1 MSGRRNKQK
10 AKGKRPQASNST
22 PPPPPP
28 QPPPV
33 EDDTYQLTDE
43 AAKRVE
49 GLVGYDLTKR
59 LHDYAVDLFEKGDT
73 TTNFVKGGVNE
84 ALKLTAD
91 FKCPHAIPRGTPIML
106 LPYLARCTVDAMDCT
121 KQGRVDFGCP
131 LTVGAIGTRA
141 VEIADSVLNKP
152 LDNARLLLQGLANVD
167 LIKQPYDDIQGLEQV
182 VGVGASAQELMMVSF
197 LVQRLVPDGLD
208 VVTVKPSPL
217 HGNGVFAKRNIK
229 KGDLITMYPCDA
241 FSYCT
246 KNKQTLW
253 AKANGEPMTR
263 TEAELLFG
271 YSAQIEP
278 TQIAIAADPDKYSN
292 DACGHLINDGACLLK
307 KDCGVEDVL
316 KYVKESTDAQN
327 CNFIPLAGIM
337 LAVVAS
343 RDIKKGDEVLTAYG
357 AGFWTKFGV

>member
-10 AKGKRPQASNST
+10 AKGKHTQSSDNPLS
-22 PPPPPP
+22 
-28 QPPPV
+28 QPPPA
-33 EDDTYQLTDE
+33 EDDTYKLTDE
-43 AAKRVE
+43 AAKCVE

-59 LHDYAVDLFEKGDT
+59 LHDHARDLFEQGDVT
-73 TTNFVKGGVNE
+73 SNFVSEHTKE
-84 ALKLTAD
+84 ALQLMAD
-91 FKCPHAIPRGTPIML
+91 FKCPRSIPLGTPIML
-106 LPYLARCTVDAMDCT
+106 IPYLARRTVDAMDHT
-121 KQGRVDFGCP
+121 KRGRVNFGCP
-131 LTVGAIGTRA
+131 LTVGDLGKRA
-141 VEIADSVLNKP
+141 VEIADRVLNKP
-152 LDNARLLLQGLANVD
+152 SENGPLLLQALTNVD
-167 LIKQPYDDIQGLEQV
+167 LIKQPYVDIQGLEQIV
-182 VGVGASAQELMMVSF
+182 VVGASAQELMMVSF
-197 LVQRLVPDGLD
+197 LVQRLVPDGID

-229 KGDLITMYPCDA
+229 KGDLVTMYPCDA

-246 KNKQTLW
+246 KNKQKLW
-253 AKANGEPMTR
+253 AKANGDPMIR

-307 KDCGVEDVL
+307 KDCGVDDVL

-327 CNFIPLAGIM
+327 CHFIPLAGIM

-357 AGFWTKFGV
+357 AGFWVKFGV